1 MFNLLIVVW
10 STPLFNVKNF
20 ACVMV
25 LRISVTRTLSFVK
38 GGSCHGLF
46 EQQAVKHGTLN
57 TPAWRRVNKTL
68 PLVVIYV
75 PIIDVIRAGGKV
87 TESGSFLCSNTIHFR
102 FVKEVWLCV
111 PNDRHR
117 SRYDI
122 VEKILDYELE
132 DEICTEYHPSPI
144 AIEFSKYRT
153 VERLMQLL
161 CEMPNGPHDATK
173 EEYVARLGDYCG
185 VDWRS
190 CLWHLTRGHYTV
202 RRFRTHQLITQIMRG
217 AYQMGFAR
225 RDFDT
230 SRHMRPEQGD
240 QAPQMH
246 SSCYALLQK
255 IIGKTIGYSQF
266 TLLQSINR
274 FNRQHILCIDP
285 CGIAM
290 MFGAKNCTQIF
301 LAFLVDSDIQLPSN
315 FINRLTASR
324 QQAPTARSPNALNHL
339 PSGLPGGRRSIVDT
353 PVTRE
358 EAEAADEARRVR
370 ASARRQREET
380 RGATP
385 PPPQQPRNDR
395 WQRNQ
400 RAYDNR
406 SDGSCAGYRYS
417 RARYDNREYSYD
429 DDRWNE

>member
-1 MFNLLIVVW
+1 MMQQRRNMWQDLETIAALTGDPVSGISREVFDEEIIA
-10 STPLFNVKNF
+10 F
-20 ACVMV
+20 AEHNM
-25 LRISVTRTLSFVK
+25 
-38 GGSCHGLF
+38 
-46 EQQAVKHGTLN
+46 
-57 TPAWRRVNKTL
+57 P
-68 PLVVIYV
+68 
-75 PIIDVIRAGGKV
+75 
-87 TESGSFLCSNTIHFR
+87 
-102 FVKEVWLCV
+102 
-111 PNDRHR
+111 
-117 SRYDI
+117 
-122 VEKILDYELE
+122 E
-132 DEICTEYHPSPI
+132 DPT
-144 AIEFSKYRT
+144 
-153 VERLMQLL
+153 
-161 CEMPNGPHDATK
+161 
-173 EEYVARLGDYCG
+173 
-185 VDWRS
+185 
-190 CLWHLTRGHYTV
+190 GHYTV